1 MALRDPNQTYTY
13 KIFGRNITLPKGFQ
27 LAPGVSIN
35 QNKKS
40 VEEGFRRLQ
49 KWLKNPTPE
58 NWNKIFGKN
67 NSFGLQLRNYLLGR
81 NDLGSVKGMPTANA
95 VFDALNIKSLI
106 KPTDI
111 EKINNLTIGGK
122 GVSLKSIAANTKGN
136 LKFPM
141 SKVIETIK
149 DFQNGE
155 AWLRANPDPNAVDA
169 DGKNIYR
176 KFANA
181 IRQMEK
187 EATKIGGFPFGNN
200 SEKKLW
206 AGLYRSSYRG
216 DRIKIVGEFADGNIP
231 INKQGKVDWKMTN
244 KAGVP
249 AWKRVRFVDTALPG
263 QPEFTWNNF
272 KGQVDNV
279 FGKGAFNKI
288 TAPYDVQIKTG
299 SKRLTSGNYET
310 IKNRTKVNLL
320 RAELF
325 AAKPGLPLGKKG
337 INKVSQVPTEAEYN
351 KYVNAKAQRFNITEV
366 HHPDGIGK
374 NPWKMEPVFRYAN
387 RELDKVSQ
395 KIKAGTISLD
405 DAKLE
410 IERINRDVGPIRM
423 KLDDGYFGTKTTSQ
437 KATMQAAES
446 YLNNFIK
453 NVKGTKGAC
462 RILIGK
468 AIGGN
473 VDTCEAIIRKDPE
486 AAAKKINQI
495 PEQSGPINKVKNS
508 ATKFLTAIKENPNIL
523 KGRFG
528 ALAALGVGTVAAGVG
543 AGALVKQFRSDD
555 PSTYLTNES
564 QMEGMLIEDV
574 NQLGEGVEDNIFLD
588 NQFKLEL
595 AGAAGLTAPIAGQV
609 YRTARQ
615 GTPPLLESPL
625 EFDKELKD
633 LKRTIRQ
640 ITHPGGKKAKK
651 ISEAGQQ
658 VIRSSKIR
666 INQIQD
672 IIQSAKAGKEGSG
685 VFRSAFGLEKG
696 VLGKGLWALGAPII
710 QAPATIGYIAQDVRE
725 GKDVGEIAT
734 NPLNYLGAA
743 FMNPSVKALARA
755 GASRGL
761 LGIASLGLA
770 GTALGAVALPA
781 ISIGA
786 GLATLG
792 TLGYQGYKLFTGKNR
807 EDEFR
812 FD

>member
-1 MALRDPNQTYTY
+1 MAFRDPNQTYTY

-27 LAPGVSIN
+27 LAPGVSVN

-181 IRQMEK
+181 IRSMEK

-325 AAKPGLPLGKKG
+325 AAKPGKFKANV
-337 INKVSQVPTEAEYN
+337 IPTEAEYN
-351 KYVNAKAQRFNITEV
+351 KYVNTKARGFNITEV

-446 YLNNFIK
+446 YLDNFIK

-595 AGAAGLTAPIAGQV
+595 AGAAGLTAPIAKGV
-609 YRTARQ
+609 YQKARGVGETGPLPEGVGRTRAA
-615 GTPPLLESPL
+615 L
-625 EFDKELKD
+625 
-633 LKRTIRQ
+633 
-640 ITHPGGKKAKK
+640 
-651 ISEAGQQ
+651 
-658 VIRSSKIR
+658 
-666 INQIQD
+666 
-672 IIQSAKAGKEGSG
+672 
-685 VFRSAFGLEKG
+685 GLGKG
-696 VLGKGLWALGAPII
+696 VLGKGLWALGAPIV
-710 QAPATIGYIAQDVRE
+710 ALPSTVGYVAQDVRE

-743 FMNPSVKALARA
+743 FMNPS
-755 GASRGL
+755 G
-761 LGIASLGLA
+761 
-770 GTALGAVALPA
+770 
-781 ISIGA
+781 
-786 GLATLG
+786 
-792 TLGYQGYKLFTGKNR
+792 
-807 EDEFR
+807 
-812 FD
+812 